1 MSHVRPVQTLLEYL
15 SGGTGKTT
23 SLVRKMTVNGR
34 SWTVSYDGNG
44 NITSLADSVGGTFLY
59 EYDALNQL
67 TKETRPN
74 GDVYVY
80 GYDAGGNI
88 TTRTKNGSP
97 LPVSYTHLLH
107 LQSPRRRSRSCELQR
122 QHGCVLYL

>member
-44 NITSLADSVGGTFLY
+44 NITSLADRVEAMEPVVDSG
-59 EYDALNQL
+59 
-67 TKETRPN
+67 
-74 GDVYVY
+74 
-80 GYDAGGNI
+80 
-88 TTRTKNGSP
+88 
-97 LPVSYTHLLH
+97 LPQAS
-107 LQSPRRRSRSCELQR
+107 
-122 QHGCVLYL
+122 